1 MNIEYVSPSEIEKR
15 SFEIITRELAEME
28 QAGTIPSLKD
38 FTDVQLKI
46 IKRCIHTTADFD
58 YISTMRFSKG
68 AVEKFAALI
77 REGATIV
84 TDTNMALS
92 GINKTELSKY
102 GCSAR
107 CFMADEDIIK
117 KAAESGITR
126 ASASME
132 KAMGLGGPVIFV
144 SGNAPTALVTLK
156 KAYDNGSFNPD
167 FIIGVPVGFVNVVA
181 AKELITETDIP
192 YIINS
197 GRKGG
202 SNVAAAIVNAM
213 LYEMR
218 EGRL

>member
-1 MNIEYVSPSEIEKR
+1 MNIEYIDPSQIEKR
-15 SFEIITRELAEME
+15 SFEIITKELSEME
-28 QAGTIPSLKD
+28 QAGEIPSLTG
-38 FTDVQLKI
+38 FSNVQLMV

-58 YISTMRFSKG
+58 YIFSMRFSED
-68 AVEKFAALI
+68 AAEKFAALI
-77 REGATIV
+77 REGATVV

-102 GCSAR
+102 GCSVK
-107 CFMADEDIIK
+107 CFMADEDIAK
-117 KAAESGITR
+117 KAAESKITR

-132 KAMGLGGPVIFV
+132 KAMGLGGRVIFV
-144 SGNAPTALVTLK
+144 SGNAPTALVTLRE
-156 KAYDNGSFNPD
+156 AYDNGSFTPD

-192 YIINS
+192 YIVNS